1 MIPALNEHENIA
13 NCLEGLQN
21 QTRRPDEVIVVDN
34 ESEDDTAEIAR
45 SLGAKVLSFPRP
57 DIYFGNVGLVRQK
70 GVESAVGDV
79 VISTDADFTHPAD
92 YVQKVEDRFSANSNL
107 AGLGGPVLISNPDPW
122 TTFLFNVANLHHD
135 YLAGWGVPVF
145 WGGNTSFRKDA
156 FMRAGGYKGAAGHGP
171 VEEWIVSFRLT
182 RVGDVV
188 WDSDLYSFTKMSEH
202 NRAYM
207 YALPLSVTPLGVFGL
222 ASVLF
227 GVI

>member
-13 NCLEGLQN
+13 NCLESLQN

-34 ESEDDTAEIAR
+34 ESEDDTAEIAQ
-45 SLGAKVLSFPRP
+45 SLGATVLSFPRP
-57 DIYFGNVGLVRQK
+57 DIHFGNIGLVRQK

-79 VISTDADFTHPAD
+79 VISTDADFTYPAD
-92 YVQKVEDRFSANSNL
+92 YVQKVEKRFLANGNL

-122 TTFLFNVANLHHD
+122 TTFLFNVANFHHD
-135 YLAGWGVPVF
+135 YWAGWGIPVF
-145 WGGNTSFRKDA
+145 WGGNTSFRKEP

-188 WDSDLYSFTKMSEH
+188 WDSDLYSFTKIPEH

-207 YALPLSVTPLGVFGL
+207 YASPLSFAPLGAWAV
-222 ASVLF
+222 ASALY